1 MLQRTTTVYFR
12 WSERKAPVKLNQ
24 FPRHVTQ
31 GIESTNSSIPDM
43 SALIQNVGNVQE
55 WLETKNVLSF
65 NGDWLSK

>member
-1 MLQRTTTVYFR
+1 
-12 WSERKAPVKLNQ
+12 VKLNQ